1 VEYGR
6 LEVSVSVIAPR
17 RSARSEDD
25 RALARRAGRG
35 DQAAFAE
42 LYGRHAS
49 GLLSFVQQYVGDRAA
64 AEDVVQQTF
73 LAAFHTLSSGTAIE
87 HPRAWLFHVARNNAL
102 TVVRDRRPAAL
113 EHALEDDL
121 LDRAAAVPAQIE
133 QREALEEVVRD
144 IVALPAQQRAAL
156 ALFEIADLSQAE
168 IAEVL
173 DCTPAQVKALV
184 YQARTALV
192 GHRDARSASC
202 TSVRERMAAARGGA
216 LNQRGIR
223 HHLRHCEP
231 CTAFRNELRD
241 RRRRVALLLPVL
253 PAPGLRDAVL
263 GAFETSGH
271 TAAGAGAGASTAR
284 PGRARWIAGGTT
296 ATAAAVGVA
305 WLAWPGAPQPNVQT
319 RAPAAAA
326 APATRIMLPAAQAS
340 TPPARASRASRSDR
354 RRPHAATT
362 ATARPAKADVRDAR
376 APAAAPLPAEPAPTP
391 RSPVRAPA
399 PRKQAPPAPG
409 ADPPARADPPPRPAA
424 PAPSPPPAAT
434 PSPAAATTPAVTP
447 APAAP
452 APVPAPP
459 VSAPPCTDHS
469 HASEQGLKHGKGH
482 HKC

>member
-1 VEYGR
+1 M
-6 LEVSVSVIAPR
+6 
-17 RSARSEDD
+17 
-25 RALARRAGRG
+25 ARRAGRG
-35 DQAAFAE
+35 DEAAFAE
-42 LYGRHAS
+42 LYERHAP

-73 LAAFHTLSSGTAIE
+73 LAAFRTLSGGTTIE
-87 HPRAWLFHVARNNAL
+87 QPRAWLFHVARNNAL
-102 TVVRDRRPAAL
+102 TMVRDRRPAAL
-113 EHALEDDL
+113 ERALEDDL

-192 GHRDARSASC
+192 GRREARSASC
-202 TSVRERMAAARGGA
+202 ASVRERLGAARGGA
-216 LNQRGIR
+216 FNQRAIR
-223 HHLRHCEP
+223 HHLRDCEP
-231 CTAFRNELRD
+231 CTLFRNELRD

-263 GAFETSGH
+263 GAFGTQGH
-271 TAAGAGAGASTAR
+271 TAAGAAGLAR

-305 WLAWPGAPQPNVQT
+305 WLAWPGAPHPDVQT
-319 RAPAAAA
+319 RAPAAAV
-326 APATRIMLPAAQAS
+326 APATRVTLPAASAS
-340 TPPARASRASRSDR
+340 TPPARASRSSRS
-354 RRPHAATT
+354 RRPHAART
-362 ATARPAKADVRDAR
+362 ATARPAKAGVRDAG
-376 APAAAPLPAEPAPTP
+376 APAAAPRTADPAPAA
-391 RSPVRAPA
+391 RSPVHAPA
-399 PRKQAPPAPG
+399 PRSHAPQAPR
-409 ADPPARADPPPRPAA
+409 DRPPRRPTA
-424 PAPSPPPAAT
+424 PAPSSPAPSPVTPPPPASA
-434 PSPAAATTPAVTP
+434 PSPAAATTPTVAP

-459 VSAPPCTDHS
+459 VSAPPCIDHS
-469 HASEQGLKHGKGH
+469 NASEQGLEHGKGH

>member
-1 VEYGR
+1 M
-6 LEVSVSVIAPR
+6 
-17 RSARSEDD
+17 
-25 RALARRAGRG
+25 ARRASRG

-42 LYGRHAS
+42 LYERHAS

-64 AEDVVQQTF
+64 AEDVVQLTF
-73 LAAFHTLSSGTAIE
+73 LAAFRTLSGGTALE

-102 TVVRDRRPAAL
+102 TFVRDRRPAAL
-113 EHALEDDL
+113 ERALEDDL

-192 GHRDARSASC
+192 GRREARGASC
-202 TSVRERMAAARGGA
+202 TSVRERLAAVRGGA

-231 CTAFRNELRD
+231 CTAFRDELRD

-253 PAPGLRDAVL
+253 PAPALRDAVL
-263 GAFETSGH
+263 GAAGTHGH
-271 TAAGAGAGASTAR
+271 TAAGAAGVAR
-284 PGRARWIAGGTT
+284 RGHVRWIAGGTT
-296 ATAAAVGVA
+296 ATAAALGVA
-305 WLAWPGAPQPNVQT
+305 WLVWPGAPHPSVQT
-319 RAPAAAA
+319 RTPAAA
-326 APATRIMLPAAQAS
+326 APATRVTMPDASAS
-340 TPPARASRASRSDR
+340 TPPARASRSSRSAR
-354 RRPHAATT
+354 RRPHAARTT
-362 ATARPAKADVRDAR
+362 TARPAKAEVRDAG
-376 APAAAPLPAEPAPTP
+376 APAATPLLADPAPTR
-391 RSPVRAPA
+391 RSPARTPA
-399 PRKQAPPAPG
+399 PRTHAPPAP
-409 ADPPARADPPPRPAA
+409 RADPPRRPAT

-434 PSPAAATTPAVTP
+434 PSPAAATTPALTP

-459 VSAPPCTDHS
+459 QSEPPCTDHS
-469 HASEQGLKHGKGH
+469 HASEQGLAHGKGH